1 MSGDRLVYSS
11 VLFFFCALVTL
22 LLSYCISPASSF
34 AFHPRVSRTD
44 DAIIIDCNNE
54 KQFHNIISFSSL
66 IDGSAIV

>member
-11 VLFFFCALVTL
+11 VLSFCAFVTL
-22 LLSYCISPASSF
+22 LSYCCISPASSF